1 METPKEQAIKAA
13 YGELYK
19 KYEDRI
25 NKNDGYLNYKS
36 EKVLKEIRS
45 IVGEVELHPHY
56 VYIFRPKSLQGLE
69 NNNGWNKVEF
79 DSNGNLLD
87 KDSLP
92 KKPGEYNIINRWG
105 TPSKYILKS
114 DQNEKNV
121 RDWQWS
127 KYTHWRSA
135 EAYKPPIF

>member
-1 METPKEQAIKAA
+1 METSKEKAIKAA

-56 VYIFRPKSLQGLE
+56 VYIFRPMSLQGLE
-69 NNNGWNKVEF
+69 NNNGWTRIESEE
-79 DSNGNLLD
+79 D
-87 KDSLP
+87 LP
-92 KKPGEYNIINRWG
+92 KEYG
-105 TPSKYILKS
+105 PYHVKYENGQTVSWFNGVDFITLTG
-114 DQNEKNV
+114 
-121 RDWQWS
+121 R
-127 KYTHWRSA
+127 KYKEDAITHYQQI
-135 EAYKPPIF
+135 EIPKPPIF